1 MLSGN
6 SLAYTKEESILNP
19 AFVGFRNTYLK
30 DRYLGLISD
39 FYKKLV

>member
-6 SLAYTKEESILNP
+6 SLAYSKEESILNP

-30 DRYLGLISD
+30 DKYLGLISE